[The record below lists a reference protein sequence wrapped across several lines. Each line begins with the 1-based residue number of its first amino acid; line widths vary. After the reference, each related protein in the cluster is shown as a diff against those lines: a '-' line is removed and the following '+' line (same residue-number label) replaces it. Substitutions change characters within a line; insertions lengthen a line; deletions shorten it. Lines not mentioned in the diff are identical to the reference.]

1 MERSGLFVT
10 VPDASS
16 NAPPSLYELS
26 WKRALDG
33 KMAIDVPSGIIIDCN
48 PAAEALVGLERTQ
61 ILGRRL
67 DEFVPS
73 HERARVQHELERKSP
88 EPERYENFHLL
99 AADRREIPVVV
110 STSGVIRLG
119 GQMLA
124 AICEFQ
130 DVSVQQ
136 QQAHQLATRQWALSA
151 YGAAA
156 VALGHHHSASGLFTA
171 ICEAIV
177 TEPMYLFAWVA
188 VANDDPEKTIQLV
201 AEAGPMAGLMDGI
214 ELSWSE
220 VHHLGS
226 GPTAIAIR
234 TQILQTVDDTEDG
247 VLLNSWGERVRSY
260 GVRSVAAIP
269 FRMGDGQQRAALVVS
284 ARRANAFEAEALSV
298 FTHLAAQL
306 EHGVRAIEQ
315 QKQLYAERQH
325 SLDAERRIT
334 EAMSRMIESMS
345 HAMEM
350 RDLYTAGHQNRV
362 ADLAVAIATE
372 MGWSSERIAGL
383 HLAGQVHDIGK
394 MSIPSE
400 ILTKPGRLTRTE
412 RSLLQEHSENGYNI
426 LKGIPFP
433 WPIATVVHQHHEK
446 LDGSGYPLG
455 LKGDEIIP
463 EARIMIVADMFEA
476 MISHRPYRAGMP
488 VETVLAQLESE
499 AGTQLDAEVVAVCA
513 RLCREGCFAD
523 ILAR

>member
-1 MERSGLFVT
+1 MERSGLFVP
-10 VPDASS
+10 VPEAPS

-26 WKRALDG
+26 WKRALDA
-33 KMAIDVPSGIIIDCN
+33 KMAIDVPSGIILDCN
-48 PAAEALVGLERTQ
+48 PAAEALVRLARTQ
-61 ILGRRL
+61 ILGRSIQ
-67 DEFVPS
+67 EFVPS
-73 HERARVQHELERKSP
+73 HERSRVQHELDQQSP
-88 EPERYENFHLL
+88 EPERYEGFHLL
-99 AADRREIPVVV
+99 AGDGREIPVVV
-110 STSGVIRLG
+110 STSGAIRFAG
-119 GQMLA
+119 HMLA

-156 VALGHHHSASGLFTA
+156 VALCQHHSAQGLFTA

-188 VANDDPEKTIQLV
+188 TAEDDTEKTIRLV
-201 AEAGPMAGLMDGI
+201 AEAGPMNGLMDGI
-214 ELSWSE
+214 ELSWDE
-220 VHHLGS
+220 THHLGR
-226 GPTAIAIR
+226 GPTAVAIR
-234 TQILQTVDDTEDG
+234 TGTLQTVDDTEDAI
-247 VLLNSWGERVRSY
+247 LLNSWGERVRSY
-260 GVRSVAAIP
+260 GVRSIAAIP
-269 FRMGDGQQRAALVVS
+269 FRMGDERRAALVVS
-284 ARRANAFEAEALSV
+284 ARKAKAFEAEALSV

-315 QKQLYAERQH
+315 QKLLYAERQH
-325 SLDAERRIT
+325 ALDAERRVT

-350 RDLYTAGHQNRV
+350 RDMYTAGHQNRV

-372 MGWSSERIAGL
+372 MGWSAERIVGL
-383 HLAGQVHDIGK
+383 HLAGQVHDLGK
-394 MSIPSE
+394 MSIPAE
-400 ILTKPGRLTRTE
+400 ILTKPGQLTRTE
-412 RSLLQEHSENGYNI
+412 RSLLQEHCENGYNI

-433 WPIATVVHQHHEK
+433 WPIATIVHQHHEK

-488 VETVLAQLESE
+488 VETVLAKLESE
-499 AGTQLDAEVVAVCA
+499 AGTQLDAEVVAICA
-513 RLCREGCFAD
+513 RLCREGRFTE